1 MDTTILNLI
10 LTLISIVSY
19 IITIASLFT
28 KMKQDKE
35 EKVKH
40 DAKMEEKLDTIS
52 EKVDSMASDMK
63 ELKKNDNEK
72 SVLIGQHECRI
83 KALEHWRDH
92 TSMS

>member
-1 MDTTILNLI
+1 MMILSLI
-10 LTLISIVSY
+10 LTAVSIVSY
-19 IITIASLFT
+19 IITIVSLFV
-28 KMKQDKE
+28 KMKQDSDMKI
-35 EKVKH
+35 KH
-40 DAKMEEKLDTIS
+40 DSKMEEKLDNIS
-52 EKVDSMASDMK
+52 EKVDSMSSDLK

>member
-1 MDTTILNLI
+1 MMTLSLI
-10 LTLISIVSY
+10 LTAVSIVSY
-19 IITIASLFT
+19 VITIISLFV
-28 KMKQDKE
+28 KMKQDSDV
-35 EKVKH
+35 KVKH

-52 EKVDSMASDMK
+52 EKVDSMASDVK

-83 KALEHWRDH
+83 KALEHWRDN

>member
-1 MDTTILNLI
+1 MMALSLI
-10 LTLISIVSY
+10 LTAVSIVSY
-19 IITIASLFT
+19 VITIISLFV
-28 KMKQDKE
+28 KLKQDSDV
-35 EKVKH
+35 KVKH

-52 EKVDSMASDMK
+52 EKVDSMASDVK

>member
-1 MDTTILNLI
+1 MMTLSLI
-10 LTLISIVSY
+10 LTAVSIVSY
-19 IITIASLFT
+19 VITIISLFV
-28 KMKQDKE
+28 KLKQDSDV
-35 EKVKH
+35 KVKH
-40 DAKMEEKLDTIS
+40 DAKMEEKLDIIS
-52 EKVDSMASDMK
+52 EKVDSMASDVK

>member
-1 MDTTILNLI
+1 MMTLSLI
-10 LTLISIVSY
+10 LTAVSIVSY
-19 IITIASLFT
+19 VITIISLFV
-28 KMKQDKE
+28 KMKQDSDV
-35 EKVKH
+35 KVKH

-52 EKVDSMASDMK
+52 EKVDSMASDVK

>member
-1 MDTTILNLI
+1 MMVLSLI
-10 LTLISIVSY
+10 LTAVSIVSD
-19 IITIASLFT
+19 IITIISLFV
-28 KMKQDKE
+28 KMKQDSDVKI
-35 EKVKH
+35 KH

-52 EKVDSMASDMK
+52 EKVDSMASDVK

-92 TSMS
+92 TSML

>member
-1 MDTTILNLI
+1 MNATSLNLI
-10 LTLISIVSY
+10 LTAVSIVSY
-19 IITIASLFT
+19 IITIVSLFV
-28 KMKQDKE
+28 KMKQDSDAKI
-35 EKVKH
+35 KH
-40 DAKMEEKLDTIS
+40 DTKMEEKLDTIS
-52 EKVDSMASDMK
+52 EKVDSMASDVK

>member
-1 MDTTILNLI
+1 MMTLSLI
-10 LTLISIVSY
+10 LTAVSIVSY
-19 IITIASLFT
+19 VITIISLFV
-28 KMKQDKE
+28 KMKQDSDVKI
-35 EKVKH
+35 KH

-52 EKVDSMASDMK
+52 EKVDSMASDVK

>member
-1 MDTTILNLI
+1 MMVLSLI
-10 LTLISIVSY
+10 LTAVSIVSY
-19 IITIASLFT
+19 IITIISLFV
-28 KMKQDKE
+28 KMKQDGDMKI
-35 EKVKH
+35 KH

-52 EKVDSMASDMK
+52 EKVDSMASDVK

-92 TSMS
+92 TSML

>member
-1 MDTTILNLI
+1 MMTLSLI
-10 LTLISIVSY
+10 LTAVSILSY
-19 IITIASLFT
+19 VITIISLFV
-28 KMKQDKE
+28 KMKQDSDV
-35 EKVKH
+35 KVKH
-40 DAKMEEKLDTIS
+40 DAKMVEKLDNIS
-52 EKVDSMASDMK
+52 EKVDSMSSDLK

>member
-1 MDTTILNLI
+1 MMTLSLI
-10 LTLISIVSY
+10 LTAVSIVSY
-19 IITIASLFT
+19 VITIISLFV
-28 KMKQDKE
+28 KMKQDSDV
-35 EKVKH
+35 KVKH
-40 DAKMEEKLDTIS
+40 DVKMEEKLDTIS

>member
-1 MDTTILNLI
+1 MMVLSLI
-10 LTLISIVSY
+10 LTAVSIVSY
-19 IITIASLFT
+19 IITIISLFV
-28 KMKQDKE
+28 KMKQDSDVKI
-35 EKVKH
+35 KH

-52 EKVDSMASDMK
+52 EKVDSMASDVK

-92 TSMS
+92 TSML

>member
-1 MDTTILNLI
+1 MMTLSLI
-10 LTLISIVSY
+10 LTAVSIVSY
-19 IITIASLFT
+19 IITIISLFV
-28 KMKQDKE
+28 KMKQDSDVKI
-35 EKVKH
+35 KH

-52 EKVDSMASDMK
+52 EKVDSMASDVK

-92 TSMS
+92 TSML